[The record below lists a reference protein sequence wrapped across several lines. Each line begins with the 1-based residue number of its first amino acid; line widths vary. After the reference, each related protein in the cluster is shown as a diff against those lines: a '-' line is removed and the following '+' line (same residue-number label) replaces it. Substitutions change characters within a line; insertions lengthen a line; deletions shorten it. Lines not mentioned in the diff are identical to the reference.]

1 MQVGCTRDS
10 ARTKPLLKIESQGA
24 PETSGHPHMD
34 KGISPRQHLRQ
45 LPLRAL
51 ALLQPKLRDIQT
63 IHHTEQ
69 ILIQMNG
76 IHKYYAENFQLVEN
90 SDQASSI
97 TQLSQEQG
105 VYVPTPSV
113 ACIGLN

>member
-1 MQVGCTRDS
+1 MRG
-10 ARTKPLLKIESQGA
+10 TKPLLKIESQGA

-34 KGISPRQHLRQ
+34 KGVSPRQHLRQ

-76 IHKYYAENFQLVEN
+76 IHKHMRKTSSWSKTAIKPALSHSFLKNKVCMYQL
-90 SDQASSI
+90 
-97 TQLSQEQG
+97 LR
-105 VYVPTPSV
+105 
-113 ACIGLN
+113 